1 MSELLSMTPDSDP
14 RVFEDV
20 TARAGENEQDDGVDA
35 ERVAQ
40 TRFPELHPKP
50 MLHPAAIHGVAGDFV
65 RLVGPESEA
74 DDIALLLQFLSCA
87 GIALGA
93 NVFMQVESTRHY
105 PRINALLV
113 GSTGDSRKGTA
124 GDHVR
129 RVFTMVD
136 ASEERPGENF
146 VTRHFASGL
155 ISGEGAYQ
163 RCAPNGEETP
173 PSDRRVVFFEP
184 EFQRILAVCKR
195 EGNNLSAN
203 IRELY
208 DHGTLEVLRRKDPL
222 KVRDVHAAVVAHIT
236 GYELRQE
243 LESVSMANG
252 FVNRFVLTH
261 VEGAQTEEE
270 LLPFGGAKLDDGQ
283 FAPIARRLS
292 AAIVDAAARPREIAW
307 SAAAR
312 PLYADFYKLCRR
324 HRRNQPPLIAAML
337 ARLEANTLRLALV
350 FAALDHSD
358 EILREHLRAA
368 IAISAY
374 NRATVLH
381 LFGSALGDTKA
392 TKILDALRNR
402 YPVKMTLSE
411 IRRELFGDN
420 VPANS
425 IHDAL
430 GFLATSGVVECEEEP
445 TGGRPRKN
453 YQASVIS
460 PRRERE
466 KRAKV
471 PSDPLTTLITSTYE
485 EKRPSASGHSDLANA
500 EDKIIEGEL

>member
-1 MSELLSMTPDSDP
+1 MSELSNMFPDSDP
-14 RVFEDV
+14 RVFADV
-20 TARAGENEQDDGVDA
+20 TARAGDNEQDDGADA
-35 ERVAQ
+35 ERIAR

-50 MLHPAAIHGVAGDFV
+50 TLHPAAIHGVAGDFV

-93 NVFMQVESTRHY
+93 NVFMQVESSRHY

-124 GDHVR
+124 GEHVR
-129 RVFTMVD
+129 RVFNMVD
-136 ASEERPGENF
+136 ASEERRGENF

-163 RCAPNGEETP
+163 RCAPNGEDTP

-184 EFQRILAVCKR
+184 EFQRILSVCKR

-236 GYELRQE
+236 GFELRQE
-243 LESVSMANG
+243 LDSVSMANG
-252 FVNRFVLTH
+252 FANRFVLAH
-261 VEGAQTEEE
+261 VEGAQTDDE
-270 LLPFGGAKLDDGQ
+270 LLPFGGANLDDRQ
-283 FAPIARRLS
+283 FAAVARRLS
-292 AAIVDAAARPREIAW
+292 AGITHAAARPREITW

-312 PLYADFYKLCRR
+312 PLYADFYKHCRR
-324 HRRNQPPLIAAML
+324 DRRSRPPLIASML
-337 ARLEANTLRLALV
+337 ARLEANTLRLALTY
-350 FAALDHSD
+350 ATLDRSD
-358 EILREHLRAA
+358 EIRPEHLRAA

-374 NRATVLH
+374 NHGTVLH

-392 TKILDALRNR
+392 TKILDALQNR

-425 IHDAL
+425 VHDAL
-430 GFLATSGVVECEEEP
+430 EFLVTSAVVECEEEP
-445 TGGRPRKN
+445 TGGRPRKT

-460 PRRERE
+460 ALRERE
-466 KRAKV
+466 KREKV
-471 PSDPLTTLITSTYE
+471 PSDPLSTLITSTYK
-485 EKRPSASGHSDLANA
+485 EKRTNASGHGDLANA
-500 EDKIIEGEL
+500 DGELTQGDL